1 MKLEA
6 KMQNETLKVIRN
18 RRSIRKYTAEQI
30 SDEEVKAIVEAA
42 IYAPTGMNLQGW
54 HFSVVQKPA
63 LIAKIRKTMKENILN
78 SGVPGMV
85 ERAKAPDF
93 AAFHNAP
100 TILFLS
106 ADEKSGV
113 AQIDCGMA
121 AENICLAAESL
132 NIGSCIMTSSA
143 ILFVND
149 AAGELAH
156 EIGFPAGYKHM
167 CAVTLGYKAEHPTA
181 PERKSGVVNYVK

>member
-1 MKLEA
+1 
-6 KMQNETLKVIRN
+6 MQNETLKVIRN

-30 SDEEVKAIVEAA
+30 SDEEVQAIIEAA
-42 IYAPTGMNLQGW
+42 IYAPSGMNLQGW

-63 LIAKIRKTMKENILN
+63 LIAKIRKIMKENILN

-85 ERAKAPDF
+85 ERAKTPDF

-100 TILFLS
+100 TIIFLS

-113 AQIDCGMA
+113 APIDCGMA

-143 ILFVND
+143 ILFAND
-149 AAGELAH
+149 AAGELAR

-167 CAVTLGYKAEHPTA
+167 CVVTLGYKAEQPTA